1 MAGGHDDPSTALDDG
16 AHGGA
21 SCGAKRAQPMA
32 TGRKVTPLNNR
43 SNKPFLVTQAVV
55 ARRQTR
61 EALNPLAHQES
72 GGGMERLWSR
82 ADATSGDR
90 RQIREPRKRL
100 KQAEFVAL
108 DCR

>member
-1 MAGGHDDPSTALDDG
+1 MAGGHDDPSAALDDG

-43 SNKPFLVTQAVV
+43 SNKPFLVTEAVV

-72 GGGMERLWSR
+72 GRRDGAFVEQ
-82 ADATSGDR
+82 SGRNQWGSAANPDGK
-90 RQIREPRKRL
+90 EGVDGSSP
-100 KQAEFVAL
+100 
-108 DCR
+108 